1 MGHKNK
7 ESLVYQIKKTL
18 DAKLAIGQSK
28 HAAKK
33 AGVANKYIYSWS
45 TYRAYMQHA
54 NYFAKY
60 CKEIHRCRTL
70 TDCRQYVDEWLAS
83 RANLSAYTQKL
94 EASALAKLY
103 DCKTTDF
110 VQTGVRHRA
119 DITRSR
125 GEKIRDSHFS
135 ETKNHEFVE
144 FCRATGLRR
153 SELMALRGSQGHFKD
168 DKYYIR
174 VKGKGGRFRDA
185 LVLDNAVIERIQ
197 AAGNNKVWDKIPN
210 GADIHSYRAY
220 YCTAIYNKFAR
231 QREDIPQE
239 DRYCCRGDL
248 AGTWYDKPAMLIASE
263 MLGHNRISVIA
274 GHYLRS

>member
-18 DAKLAIGQSK
+18 DTKLAIGQSK

-60 CKEIHRCRTL
+60 CKEVHRCRTL
-70 TDCRQYVDEWLAS
+70 SDCRQYVDEWLAS
-83 RANLSAYTQKL
+83 RSNLSAYTQKL

-110 VQTGVRHRA
+110 IQTGVRHRA

-168 DKYYIR
+168 NKYYIR

-231 QREDIPQE
+231 QREDIPPE